1 MFFNFYMVL
10 FGGMTVC
17 YAGFLYVMWSTKGD
31 RKSIAAQH
39 AIGAFPVFSDPSVM
53 LAYRNYKNNYKG
65 IGFVSLPRMIA
76 SITFASCRLNIF
88 SGFWDGPLFASTTLL
103 ATTAM
108 CMFALYNLASS
119 LVTYVNTK
127 DPNGNNLP
135 LQGWKKFCLN
145 YFLNGNMDES
155 LALIRVF
162 CIGLSLYARVVAGA
176 CPEDTTFLAIA
187 QCNPMAASK
196 GLPVDHV
203 LFLSFLP
210 IIMPLSLK
218 GMRFE
223 ATIFVWFVSVGWI
236 FASIHHMGGQLE
248 IVTAVIVVV
257 PLSVAFELERMLRLS
272 FLNLE
277 LAEERTKAMLL
288 VRLLLLLFA
297 VHFVWC
303 VGLWSSVVFSK
314 PSDTT

>member
-1 MFFNFYMVL
+1 MYIYNTL
-10 FGGMTVC
+10 FGGMTIC

-39 AIGAFPVFSDPSVM
+39 ATGAFPVFSDPSVM
-53 LAYRNYKNNYKG
+53 VAYRNYKNNYKG

-76 SITFASCRLNIF
+76 SITFASTRLNIF
-88 SGFWDGPLFASTTLL
+88 SGFWGGPLFATTAGL
-103 ATTAM
+103 ATLAM
-108 CMFALYNLASS
+108 CMFALYILASS

-127 DPNGNNLP
+127 DPEGTNER

-155 LALIRVF
+155 LALIRVV

-176 CPEDTTFLAIA
+176 CPENTPFLDIA
-187 QCNPMAASK
+187 QCNPMAATR

-203 LFLSFLP
+203 LFLAFLP

-236 FASIHHMGGQLE
+236 FASILHLGGQLE
-248 IVTAVIVVV
+248 AVTAIVIIV

-277 LAEERTKAMLL
+277 LAEDRTKAMLL
-288 VRLLLLLFA
+288 VRGWLSLPW
-297 VHFVWC
+297 VHYFVLTATI
-303 VGLWSSVVFSK
+303 VGVACLIS
-314 PSDTT
+314 